1 VMDREFET
9 VDICENLHDIFE
21 RIESTNETYYL
32 VIDKKDHFWGVLSF
46 QDIRSV
52 LSQHTL
58 DYLIIAKDIVH
69 EDSVTLNFDDDLEKA
84 FSMFSLQDLKLIP
97 VVDEYNQNKVIGVL
111 RREDLIDYYNGRL
124 IETLRR

>member
-1 VMDREFET
+1 
-9 VDICENLHDIFE
+9 
-21 RIESTNETYYL
+21 

-58 DYLIIAKDIVH
+58 DFLIIAKDIVH
-69 EDSVTLNFDDDLEKA
+69 EESVTLNFDDDLEKA
-84 FSMFSLQDLKLIP
+84 FGLFSLQDLKLIP
-97 VVDEYNQNKVIGVL
+97 VVDEYNENKVIGVL
-111 RREDLIDYYNGRL
+111 RREDLVDYYNGRL